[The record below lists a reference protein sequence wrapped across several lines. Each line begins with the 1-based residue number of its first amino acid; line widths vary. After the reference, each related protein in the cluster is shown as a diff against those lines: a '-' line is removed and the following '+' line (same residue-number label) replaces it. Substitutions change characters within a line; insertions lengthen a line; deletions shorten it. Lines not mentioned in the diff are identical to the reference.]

1 MPASYYEIAS
11 VLRERIR
18 SGQYAANQPMPSER
32 MLEHEFNAHRATVR
46 RALNALADEGLI
58 IRNPGQRSYPAV
70 DQLRTTGNI
79 GLFVSDPSDLN
90 TRSLV
95 ANGCSE
101 VLLERN
107 HKSGLIWSHYRPFE
121 LGAEESEGAEL
132 HIDELLG
139 LILWPPEFMNT
150 ELLRRVQRKMP
161 VVIIDARVPGIDAD
175 FVGFADIEAGYEA
188 AKHLYQV
195 GHRRIGFAGSMVPE
209 TVRHRWHG
217 VATFCREA
225 GIELIW
231 DWAACGAQLH
241 SIPEWISLAVSSIER
256 SRWPTALVCSND
268 ILAAG
273 LMSSLGPLGVRFPD
287 DLALISFSN
296 SQPALLSA
304 LGLTTMAQ
312 PYEQMGREAMT
323 LLLDRHSRW
332 QQRLPTREVRLP
344 MKLIVRTSCGA
355 SATKT
360 ASQPSHG

>member
-1 MPASYYEIAS
+1 MPSSYYDIAS

-18 SGQYAANQPMPSER
+18 SGLYSATHPIPSER
-32 MLEHEFNAHRATVR
+32 MLEQEFNAHRATIR
-46 RALNALADEGLI
+46 RALNLLADEGLL
-58 IRNPGQRSYPAV
+58 QRSPGRRAYPVAV
-70 DQLRTTGNI
+70 KPNGNGNI

-101 VLLERN
+101 VLLEKN
-107 HKSGLIWSHYRPFE
+107 QKSGLIWSHYRPFE

-132 HIDELLG
+132 HIDELMG
-139 LILWPPEFMNT
+139 LILWPPDFINT
-150 ELLRRVQRKMP
+150 ELLRRVQKKMP
-161 VVIIDARVPGIDAD
+161 VVIIDTRVPGIDAD
-175 FVGFADIEAGYEA
+175 FVGFADVEAGYEA
-188 AKHLYQV
+188 ARHLYQV

-241 SIPEWISLAVSSIER
+241 SIPELISLAVSSIDR
-256 SRWPTALVCSND
+256 GRWPTALVCSND

-273 LMSSLGPLGVRFPD
+273 LIASLGPLGIRFPD

-296 SQPALLSA
+296 SQPALLGA

-312 PYEQMGREAMT
+312 PYEQLGREAMT
-323 LLLDRHSRW
+323 LLLDRHGHW
-332 QQRLPTREVRLP
+332 HQRLPTREIRLP
-344 MKLIVRTSCGA
+344 MKLIVRTSCG
-355 SATKT
+355 STATKEVPN
-360 ASQPSHG
+360 PS